1 MNNLMDSYSY
11 FEYFLLIILAIISG
25 LSLRFTLSHAKQMW
39 ATTYHHTLSYALL
52 PVITMIITTLIAGN
66 LALSLGMIG
75 ALSIVRFRNPVK
87 SPLELVIYFA
97 LITIGIGTAVNFKL
111 SILLTIVVN
120 LVIFIFAKFQNNFDK
135 KGKSIFSISFEE
147 GSSVHTMEVKS
158 SSQIKIL
165 DENRNLASYYSMKDP
180 VSFNYRLF
188 FLNQNEVK
196 KLQEDLKSN
205 NDIQSIDIKYA
216 R

>member
-1 MNNLMDSYSY
+1 MNNLMDSYNYS
-11 FEYFLLIILAIISG
+11 EYLLLIFLAIASG
-25 LSLRFTLSHAKQMW
+25 LSLRITLAHAKQMW

-120 LVIFIFAKFQNNFDK
+120 LVIFTFSKVQNNLDK
-135 KGKSIFSISFEE
+135 KGKSIFSLSFEE
-147 GSSVHTMEVKS
+147 GSSVHTIEIKS
-158 SSQIKIL
+158 TNQIKIL
-165 DENRNLASYYSMKDP
+165 DENKNLTSFFSMKNP
-180 VSFNYRLF
+180 KSYNYRLI
-188 FLNQNEVK
+188 FLNQNELK
-196 KLQEDLKSN
+196 KLQEDLKNN
-205 NDIQSIDIKYA
+205 NDIESIDIKYA